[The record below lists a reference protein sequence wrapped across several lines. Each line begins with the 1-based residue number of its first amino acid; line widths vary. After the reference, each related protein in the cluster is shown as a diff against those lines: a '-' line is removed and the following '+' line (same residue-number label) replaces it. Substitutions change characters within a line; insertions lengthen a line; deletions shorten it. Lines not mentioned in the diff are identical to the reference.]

1 MRSERNIFRSV
12 TECMS
17 GKYCYILEV
26 CKIGRNLKIVCLCR
40 WVRERFE
47 DENYAKLIGKF

>member
-1 MRSERNIFRSV
+1 MSEWKVLLSQIRYLRSV
-12 TECMS
+12 RLVKQM
-17 GKYCYILEV
+17 
-26 CKIGRNLKIVCLCR
+26 VCLCR

>member
-1 MRSERNIFRSV
+1 MRSERNIFRSI
-12 TECMS
+12 TECRS
-17 GKYCYILEV
+17 GMYCYILEV

-40 WVRERFE
+40 WVRERFK

>member
-1 MRSERNIFRSV
+1 MRSERNIFRSI
-12 TECMS
+12 TECRS
-17 GKYCYILEV
+17 GMYCYILEV